1 MMAGLFISCEDE
13 TGGVLDDE
21 QDDENQLMTMW
32 NVLKALDQ
40 MDKVICEQRG
50 LPSVGM
56 LEALHNTIADEEL
69 FASPPPRPDCPIC
82 CLPMSLTHTY
92 QPCCGKNICDG
103 CIYAHKMKAN
113 KYNCPFCRHPMA
125 STNDERFKLTKKRMA
140 CHDSDAFVMMGG
152 VYYIGTEEIKQ
163 DARKAVAL
171 WEKAVELG
179 SELAHYYLG
188 VAYANGEGVERDGEK
203 AMYHWRLAAISG
215 IPMARYNLGQ
225 ASIQSKPRHPRQ
237 VRLAV
242 KHFLIGAEAG
252 HDESLAA
259 IRKCYEDC
267 LVDKEVFEKALR
279 AHKSVSD
286 EMSSKDRVAA
296 HKERAELRIL
306 GGL

>member
-1 MMAGLFISCEDE
+1 
-13 TGGVLDDE
+13 
-21 QDDENQLMTMW
+21 
-32 NVLKALDQ
+32 
-40 MDKVICEQRG
+40 
-50 LPSVGM
+50 
-56 LEALHNTIADEEL
+56 
-69 FASPPPRPDCPIC
+69 
-82 CLPMSLTHTY
+82 
-92 QPCCGKNICDG
+92 
-103 CIYAHKMKAN
+103 
-113 KYNCPFCRHPMA
+113 MA

-152 VYYIGTEEIKQ
+152 VYYSGTEEIKQ

-179 SELAHYYLG
+179 SESAHYFLG
-188 VAYANGEGVERDGEK
+188 FACADGEGVERDGKK

-215 IPMARYNLGQ
+215 IPMARYTLGQ
-225 ASIQSKPRHPRQ
+225 AAIQSKPRHPRQ

-242 KHFLIGAEAG
+242 KHFVMGAEAG

-259 IRKCYEDC
+259 IRKCYEEG